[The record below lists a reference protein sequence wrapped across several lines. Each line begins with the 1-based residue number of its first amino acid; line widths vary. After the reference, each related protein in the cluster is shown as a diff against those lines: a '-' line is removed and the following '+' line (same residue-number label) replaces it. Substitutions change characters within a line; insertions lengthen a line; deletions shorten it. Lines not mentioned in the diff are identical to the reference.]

1 MPTARMRP
9 LNQLDASALRG
20 LRGVLTDIDDTLTH
34 QGAIEPAALEA
45 LQRLHRA
52 GLPVIA
58 ITGRPAGW
66 SEAFALAWPVAA
78 RCRKDVCCR

>member
-34 QGAIEPAALEA
+34 QGAIEPAALPLDVAEGE
-45 LQRLHRA
+45 QVEGDERRRRL
-52 GLPVIA
+52 GGQPLD
-58 ITGRPAGW
+58 T
-66 SEAFALAWPVAA
+66 
-78 RCRKDVCCR
+78 